1 MHRHHHH
8 LCILRPRRRRRHL
21 PRPRCGHWR
30 AYACIVCTSA
40 YLRRTRPEGLP
51 GRELR
56 ARFKPCTRLLSLQC
70 PDPDPD
76 APSGVAAVGPPRRLG
91 PRRAG
96 CCKGPGAC
104 RGRARASR
112 QASVTVRRAQTIVGG
127 CISLMLRIRMFAS
140 QGSAG
145 QVRYEIFFVAPGH
158 PLLVAPRAVLY
169 VTHVR

>member
-1 MHRHHHH
+1 MYICVLGPHKARM
-8 LCILRPRRRRRHL
+8 P
-21 PRPRCGHWR
+21 
-30 AYACIVCTSA
+30 
-40 YLRRTRPEGLP
+40 P

-104 RGRARASR
+104 SGRARASR

-169 VTHVR
+169 VTHVC